1 MVKYGGSALGA
12 EAATDTTLQDVAAL
26 RMVGVRV
33 VLVHGGGKHIT
44 ALLDKLQVPTRF
56 ENGYRYTDQAV
67 LETAEMALSA
77 QVNKAIVSRLSQLEV
92 SAVGL
97 SGKDGG
103 LLTAVE
109 KDPALGRVGSITR
122 VEPRIL
128 QTLLDGDF
136 LPVVSPIAAGE
147 DGGGFDSHN
156 SKTAVPHMDVKR
168 AEELIDTGLIAGG
181 MVPKVRGC
189 IQAIRAGV
197 GEVSILDGRVEH
209 ALLLEMLNQR
219 VQGTTITG

>member
-1 MVKYGGSALGA
+1 M
-12 EAATDTTLQDVAAL
+12 
-26 RMVGVRV
+26 
-33 VLVHGGGKHIT
+33 
-44 ALLDKLQVPTRF
+44 
-56 ENGYRYTDQAV
+56 
-67 LETAEMALSA
+67 
-77 QVNKAIVSRLSQLEV
+77 
-92 SAVGL
+92 GL

-147 DGGGFDSHN
+147 DGGGFNCNADDAARAVAAALGADKLIFLTDTAGVLIDSHN